1 MTKISKPTVL
11 MIISFACLA
20 LSVVILGF
28 ALTLKNGGT
37 PIGASSFDTTTAPDT
52 TAKPETEQITP
63 ADTKAPAAPSDST
76 DAIPD
81 HVYLGIVP
89 VLQNPEMPNGCEVV
103 SLVTVLNFLG
113 FDVDKMEFN
122 QKYVPHGEV
131 GKVAPDQYYV
141 GDPTIG
147 KPGTGFGCLAPVI
160 TRAANAFFED
170 EGADYYAVNLTG
182 TPLEELCEYV
192 ANGIPVI
199 IWSTLEMKKSPIT
212 ATWNI
217 DGTKYTWLTYSH
229 CTVLSGYTQ
238 NDYIF
243 SDPTYD
249 TCAYPKSSVEA
260 AYHAQYMQ
268 AVAIFE
274 K

>member
-11 MIISFACLA
+11 SIISVACLA
-20 LSVVILGF
+20 LSVIILGY
-28 ALTLKNGGT
+28 ALTLKNGVT
-37 PIGASSFDTTTAPDT
+37 PIGAASVDTTAVPEATGDKVEPAETTATPETTAPS
-52 TAKPETEQITP
+52 A
-63 ADTKAPAAPSDST
+63 SDVL
-76 DAIPD
+76 PD
-81 HVYLGIVP
+81 NVYLGVVP

-103 SLVTVLNFLG
+103 SLVTVLNYLG

-131 GKVAPDQYYV
+131 GKVAPDRYYV

-160 TRAANAFFED
+160 TRAANDFFED

-192 ANGIPVI
+192 ANGTPVI
-199 IWSTLEMKKSPIT
+199 VWTTLEMKKSPIT

-217 DGTKYTWLTYSH
+217 GGTKYTWLTYSH
-229 CTVLSGYTQ
+229 CSVLSGYTK

-249 TCAYPKSSVEA
+249 VQSYPKNKVEA

>member
-1 MTKISKPTVL
+1 
-11 MIISFACLA
+11 
-20 LSVVILGF
+20 
-28 ALTLKNGGT
+28 
-37 PIGASSFDTTTAPDT
+37 
-52 TAKPETEQITP
+52 
-63 ADTKAPAAPSDST
+63 
-76 DAIPD
+76 
-81 HVYLGIVP
+81 
-89 VLQNPEMPNGCEVV
+89 MPNGCEVV
-103 SLVTVLNFLG
+103 SLVTVLNHLDFH
-113 FDVDKMEFN
+113 VDKMEFN
-122 QKYVPHGEV
+122 EKYIPHGEV

-170 EGADYYAVNLTG
+170 ENADYYAVNLTG

-192 ANGIPVI
+192 ANGTPVI
-199 IWSTLEMKKSPIT
+199 IWSTLEMRKSPIT

-217 DGTKYTWLTYSH
+217 NGTKYTWLTYSH
-229 CTVLSGYTQ
+229 CTVLVGYAS
-238 NDYIF
+238 NHYIF
-243 SDPTYD
+243 ADPKYGTKIHSKEK
-249 TCAYPKSSVEA
+249 TEA

>member
-1 MTKISKPTVL
+1 MQKFSKPTIL
-11 MIISFACLA
+11 LIISFTCLA
-20 LSVVILGF
+20 MSVVILGF
-28 ALTLKNGGT
+28 ALTIKNGGT
-37 PIGASSFDTTTAPDT
+37 PIDAASVDT
-52 TAKPETEQITP
+52 TAADKDTDVQEQTTSAETTAVPDTVPSETDESPSKMNIEVTP
-63 ADTKAPAAPSDST
+63 
-76 DAIPD
+76 IPQD
-81 HVYLGIVP
+81 
-89 VLQNPEMPNGCEVV
+89 PEMPNGCEVV
-103 SLVTVLNFLG
+103 SLVTVLNHLG

-122 QKYVPHGEV
+122 EKYVPHGDV

-182 TPLEELCEYV
+182 TPLDELCEYV
-192 ANGIPVI
+192 AHGTPVI
-199 IWSTLEMKKSPIT
+199 IWATLEMRNSPIT

-217 DGTKYTWLTYSH
+217 NGTKYTWLTYSH
-229 CTVLSGYTQ
+229 CTVLSGYT
-238 NDYIF
+238 NTHYIF
-243 SDPTYD
+243 ADPKYGTS
-249 TCAYPKSSVEA
+249 AYSKTKVEA